1 MSWVMMTMTTDK
13 YEYIRALHERFC
25 EMNPMREELSLK
37 KAHKRLHSSLSR
49 KQRKLLLAMVDA
61 QSLLQEQ
68 VSLESFALGFQLG
81 MGICQEL
88 KTYSF
93 IADME
98 QRAMHRMTDKDRP

>member
-1 MSWVMMTMTTDK
+1 MH
-13 YEYIRALHERFC
+13 ALHERFC
-25 EMNPMREELSLK
+25 KVNPMREEWSLK
-37 KAHKRLHSSLSR
+37 RAHKRLHSSLSR

-61 QSLLQEQ
+61 QFLLQEQ